1 MSSGVIATMTFFHAT
16 DLAKENLALLGAVEA
31 TQSGSMIFT
40 VFGEVFLLNGRV
52 PTGIALAGM
61 MVIVIGMIMNSMLNK
76 KTKLSS
82 AGPSRTLSK

>member
-1 MSSGVIATMTFFHAT
+1 
-16 DLAKENLALLGAVEA
+16 
-31 TQSGSMIFT
+31 
-40 VFGEVFLLNGRV
+40 V